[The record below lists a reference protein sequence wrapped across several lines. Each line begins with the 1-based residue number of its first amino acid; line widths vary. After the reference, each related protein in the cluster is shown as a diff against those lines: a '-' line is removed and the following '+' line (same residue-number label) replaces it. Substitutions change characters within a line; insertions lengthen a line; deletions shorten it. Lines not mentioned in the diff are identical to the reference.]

1 MPGTSF
7 IPIRTL
13 SSESNTAIERDEAV
27 ERTLKDLGVKEADLE
42 ELVRKDIDILFPDGE
57 ETLMVVGQQVRN
69 KALGRSDL
77 VALDGQGNI
86 VLIEMKRDK
95 DDIAARQEPFG
106 FQAIRYAANYALVR
120 KQQEVVQQLFVPY
133 IERHREDPQFQP
145 ALASGLAPPELAIRK
160 VREFLSRNAAQGTL
174 NRYQRI
180 VLIASGYDEQT
191 LSACAWLAKNG
202 IDLRCI
208 TITPIEHKQQVF
220 LKIEQVIPPPTLEG
234 YYVEVAEQAVGRAPA
249 TTPGRTP
256 KQTLPRMADLLEWGL
271 VSVGDT
277 LHIRGYEDERAEVVD
292 QAYVKY
298 QNQPMKYNDW
308 GAADNRLV
316 CHQHL

>member
-1 MPGTSF
+1 MLACGGPAAVHWQTS
-7 IPIRTL
+7 IAP
-13 SSESNTAIERDEAV
+13 
-27 ERTLKDLGVKEADLE
+27 
-42 ELVRKDIDILFPDGE
+42 P
-57 ETLMVVGQQVRN
+57 RN

-86 VLIEMKRDK
+86 VLIELKRDK
-95 DDIAARQEPFG
+95 DDIAARKEPFE
-106 FQAIRYAANYALVR
+106 FQAIRYAANYALIR
-120 KQQEVVQQLFVPY
+120 TQEELVQLLFAPY
-133 IERHREDPQFQP
+133 IERHRDDPQFQP
-145 ALASGLAPPELAIRK
+145 ALASGLTASELATRK
-160 VREFLSRNAAQGTL
+160 VSEFLSRNAAQATL

-208 TITPIEHKQQVF
+208 TISPIEYRQQVF
-220 LKIEQVIPPPTLEG
+220 FQVEQVMPPPTLEG
-234 YYVEVAEQAVGRAPA
+234 YYVEVAEQAVGRATA

-277 LHIRGYEDERAEVVD
+277 LHIRGYENERAEVVD

-308 GAADNRLV
+308 GQRITGWSAINIYEWTVHERSGETLDALRRKKLEE
-316 CHQHL
+316 LSKAELREAEETSG